1 MNTQRLAMLAAAGTG
16 IQVGAAIVA
25 TRFVIGET
33 DPITLAMLRYAIAFL
48 CVAPGALF
56 AWRAADATTTA
67 RDVAA
72 IAALGII
79 QFGLVIALLNF
90 ALTRI
95 PSGRAALIFA
105 TFPLQT
111 MVIAAVLGR
120 EALTRPKVI
129 GVGLTILGVA
139 LALGDKLA
147 QGGGGGEWLGALAVF
162 ASAFCGA
169 FCSVFYRP
177 YLRRYPTLPVSA
189 LAMFASAMFLL
200 AWALMQGS
208 LGGLS
213 AISWTGWG
221 AVVFIGLS
229 SGIGFFWWL
238 WALAHASPTRVTV
251 FLALS
256 PITAALLGTALLG
269 EALSPL
275 LLVGLAS
282 VVLGLWAAHR
292 EN

>member
-1 MNTQRLAMLAAAGTG
+1 MLAAAGTG

-33 DPITLAMLRYAIAFL
+33 DPVTLAMLRYMIAFL
-48 CVAPGALF
+48 CVLPGAAL
-56 AWRAADATTTA
+56 AWRAIPPGLPA

-72 IAALGII
+72 VAALGII

-111 MVIAAVLGR
+111 MLIAAALGR
-120 EALTRPKVI
+120 EPLTRPKVI

-189 LAMFASAMFLL
+189 LAMLASTLFLL
-200 AWALMQGS
+200 AWAGLQGS
-208 LGGLS
+208 LGGLG
-213 AISWTGWG
+213 AISSTGWA
-221 AVVFIGLS
+221 AVIFIGLS

-238 WALAHASPTRVTV
+238 WALAHATPTRVTV

-256 PITAALLGTALLG
+256 PITAALLGALLLAEG
-269 EALSPL
+269 LAPL
-275 LLVGLAS
+275 LLAGLAC

-292 EN
+292 EA